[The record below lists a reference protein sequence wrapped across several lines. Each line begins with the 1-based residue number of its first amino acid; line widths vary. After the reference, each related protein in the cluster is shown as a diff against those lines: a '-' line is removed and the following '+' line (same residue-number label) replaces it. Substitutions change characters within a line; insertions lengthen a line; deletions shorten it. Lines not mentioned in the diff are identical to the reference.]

1 MATTTMTQTRLV
13 DDRPQIIVSREN
25 NNLSSHLPQGFLDE
39 IPKLDQLQAGHIR
52 HFHNLSAQLGGEWRH
67 MGSQE
72 PAQEW
77 LDALR
82 YQLATI
88 TYAAG
93 AAHYHHLPGLQYTF
107 KFLFKRLIKKML
119 RREVWGYW
127 YLTSQSGK
135 FVDPDITE
143 LRKPWADP
151 VKTENIMYS
160 GHLLLMI
167 SLFAMLFD
175 DDTFEKEDAL
185 VFNWNPIFFGMGP
198 ESFVYSRKTLQV
210 AIIGEMEKTGWKGVC
225 CEPNCV
231 FVVCNQFPLIAMR
244 YNDSR
249 NGTNVINEVLPK
261 YKAAWGGG
269 SMFASNGL
277 IVDWYR
283 VNQKNMAQPMSL
295 GFTAW
300 FVHPSLIRTS
310 LTSALRAGAFMN
322 SWNSAEVRSTFHS
335 QVLGF
340 FNRGSSGSVSL
351 NQPPVAHTIRR
362 LVAEQGAD
370 PDAPETLRKAREI
383 VASSGP
389 GRKPPFAQPAL
400 GYVVQWLSELGEE
413 ELLSGILK
421 HADTYLHPSWEN
433 GGLYYPRCDQPA
445 DGSGNSTLMDPYTGN
460 GAIGYARL
468 NVENGQKTM
477 WERPWTGDFVRRKPF
492 VDTTAFE
499 DGGVDFLRAGWNEAS
514 NAFIVTAKTWHGKD
528 SSAELSFGNLP
539 QGYEGV

>member
-1 MATTTMTQTRLV
+1 MATTTVVTQTQPV
-13 DDRPQIIVSREN
+13 DDRFQIIVSEEG
-25 NNLSSHLPQGFLDE
+25 NNLSSHLPPGFLDK

-52 HFHNLSAQLGGEWRH
+52 HFHNLSAQLDGEWRH

-93 AAHYHHLPGLQYTF
+93 AAHYHHLPGLQSTF
-107 KFLFKRLIKKML
+107 KGLFKRLIQKML

-185 VFNWNPIFFGMGP
+185 VFDWNPVFFGMGP
-198 ESFVYSRKTLQV
+198 ESFVYSQGTLQA
-210 AIIGEMEKTGWKGVC
+210 AIMKEMEKTGWKGVC

-231 FVVCNQFPLIAMR
+231 FVVCNQFPVMYPSFLIAMR

-249 NGTNVINEVLPK
+249 NGTNVVDEVLPK
-261 YKAAWGGG
+261 YKAAWAGG

-283 VNQKNMAQPMSL
+283 VNQKNMAQPMGL

-300 FVHPSLIRTS
+300 
-310 LTSALRAGAFMN
+310 AGAFMN
-322 SWNSAEVRSTFHS
+322 TWNSAEVRSTFRS
-335 QVLGF
+335 QALGF
-340 FNRGSSGSVSL
+340 LTRSPSDGVSL
-351 NQPPVAHTIRR
+351 NSVPVAHTIRH

-370 PDAPETLRKAREI
+370 PDAPETLRQAREI
-383 VASSGP
+383 VASSAP
-389 GRKPPFAQPAL
+389 GKRPRFPQPAL

-413 ELLSGILK
+413 GLLSGLLK
-421 HADTYLHPSWEN
+421 YVDTFLNPSWEN
-433 GGLYYPRCDQPA
+433 GGLYYPRCDQPV
-445 DGSGNSTLMDPYTGN
+445 DGSGNSTFMDPYTGN
-460 GAIGYARL
+460 GAIAYARL
-468 NVENGQKTM
+468 NVEDGQKTM
-477 WERPWTGDFVRRKPF
+477 WETPWTGKFVRRKPF
-492 VDTTAFE
+492 VDTTAFA
-499 DGGVDFLRAGWNEAS
+499 DGGVDFLRAGWSEES
-514 NAFIVTAKTWHGKD
+514 NAFIITARTWHGK
-528 SSAELSFGNLP
+528 SSR
-539 QGYEGV
+539 